1 MNIKVAAFTVMPR
14 SHIHGF
20 DAGLATDT
28 ILHHPWQSV
37 LVRIFPCCIRNH
49 TQWYLHCA
57 SVSDYGNCHFRGHP
71 WDLIRSGT
79 GEVIRECVTWA

>member
-1 MNIKVAAFTVMPR
+1 MQNARGEHSAILSTFKPR

-37 LVRIFPCCIRNH
+37 LVRILPI
-49 TQWYLHCA
+49 A
-57 SVSDYGNCHFRGHP
+57 SVI
-71 WDLIRSGT
+71 IRSSTCVVHPYRTTEIVISG
-79 GEVIRECVTWA
+79 VIRGI